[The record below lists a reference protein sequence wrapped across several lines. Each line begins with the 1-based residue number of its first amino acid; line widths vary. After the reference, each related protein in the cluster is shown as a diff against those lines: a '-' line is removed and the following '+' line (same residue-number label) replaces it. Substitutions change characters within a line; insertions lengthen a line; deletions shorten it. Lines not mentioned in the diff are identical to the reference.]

1 MNIGIC
7 LASRG
12 YACRIYAFHAAT
24 VDHLRNL
31 RMQAAR
37 TQVLQLQAE
46 LEDLRASASAP
57 PVATHVHR
65 SNAEGNRLCLW
76 QQLQFPG

>member
-1 MNIGIC
+1 
-7 LASRG
+7 
-12 YACRIYAFHAAT
+12 
-24 VDHLRNL
+24 
-31 RMQAAR
+31 MQAAR

-65 SNAEGNRLCLW
+65 SNAEVCLSPRFERLCHRALNAA
-76 QQLQFPG
+76 PNGEGEER